1 MNVILLLSLSSIFL
15 LFTTLWLYKQRQTSE
30 QKVQQLQVALQQLEE
45 ECSSKESIQG
55 EDLFYQSRLAQ
66 MGEMISMIAHQWRQP
81 LSAISLT
88 AIGLETKI
96 RLKKLDFSTPEHQ
109 QESEAYI
116 LGRTELIAQ
125 YVNSMTTTID
135 DFRMFYKK
143 DRQKELVTIEEIIER
158 TLKIIGVSL
167 EANEI
172 DVTIKY
178 HCNNKIW
185 LFPNELVQV
194 FLNLLQ
200 NSQDQ
205 FVAHHI
211 TPASIIIGVNDTSD
225 GVHISFCD
233 NAGGIDPMIINKIFR
248 PYFST
253 KDKQNGTGLGLYMS
267 KTIIDEH
274 HGGCLSVHNRDD
286 ASGACFH
293 IDLPVG
299 CKE

>member
-1 MNVILLLSLSSIFL
+1 MTLLLFLCFILLIIG
-15 LFTTLWLYKQRQTSE
+15 LYIRLKNMRQENNVLQT
-30 QKVQQLQVALQQLEE
+30 KVAQLEE
-45 ECSSKESIQG
+45 KTVHHNTG
-55 EDLFYQSRLAQ
+55 DEDLFYQSRLAQ

-96 RLKKLDFSTPEHQ
+96 RLKKFDFSTPEGIEKAEQ
-109 QESEAYI
+109 YI

-125 YVNSMTTTID
+125 YVSSMTTTID

-143 DRQKELVTIEEIIER
+143 DRQKELVAVEDILDR

-167 EANEI
+167 EAQEI
-172 DVTIKY
+172 EIQVTYDCHHKV
-178 HCNNKIW
+178 W

-200 NSQDQ
+200 NAQDQ
-205 FVAHHI
+205 FTANNI
-211 TPASIIIGVNDTSD
+211 SPAIINIRIQDTDNGVEID
-225 GVHISFCD
+225 FCD
-233 NAGGIDPMIINKIFR
+233 NAGGIDTSIITKIFR

-253 KDKQNGTGLGLYMS
+253 KEKQNGTGLGLYMS

-274 HGGCLSVHNRDD
+274 HGGQLRVSNIANED
-286 ASGACFH
+286 GACFH
-293 IDLPVG
+293 IFLPIG
-299 CKE
+299 SKE

>member
-1 MNVILLLSLSSIFL
+1 MTLLLSLSSIL
-15 LFTTLWLYKQRQTSE
+15 LLSLLIGLYVRLKNIKE
-30 QKVQQLQVALQQLEE
+30 ENVALTAKIKQLEE
-45 ECSSKESIQG
+45 KKLHYDVQDEE
-55 EDLFYQSRLAQ
+55 LFYQSRLAQ

-96 RLKKLDFSTPEHQ
+96 RLKKFDFSTPERIH
-109 QESEAYI
+109 EAEQYI

-125 YVNSMTTTID
+125 YVSSMTTTID

-143 DRQKELVTIEEIIER
+143 DRQKELVAIEDILDR

-167 EANEI
+167 EAQEI
-172 DVTIKY
+172 EIEIAYECQRKV
-178 HCNNKIW
+178 W

-200 NSQDQ
+200 NAQDQ
-205 FVAHHI
+205 FMANHI
-211 TPASIIIGVNDTSD
+211 SPAIIHIRVYDCDD
-225 GVHISFCD
+225 GVAIDFCD
-233 NAGGIDPMIINKIFR
+233 NAGGIDTSIITKIFR

-253 KDKQNGTGLGLYMS
+253 KEKQNGTGLGLYMS

-274 HGGCLSVHNRDD
+274 HGGELRVGNTDSGD
-286 ASGACFH
+286 GACFTVF
-293 IDLPVG
+293 LPIG
-299 CKE
+299 SKE

>member
-1 MNVILLLSLSSIFL
+1 MTLLLSLISIL
-15 LFTTLWLYKQRQTSE
+15 LLTVIIGFSIRLKRMKEENT
-30 QKVQQLQVALQQLEE
+30 ALQKKIVQLEE
-45 ECSSKESIQG
+45 KNSHHDIQD
-55 EDLFYQSRLAQ
+55 EELFYQSRLAQ

-96 RLKKLDFSTPEHQ
+96 RLKKFDFSTPEHI
-109 QESEAYI
+109 SEAEQYI

-125 YVNSMTTTID
+125 YVSSMTTTID

-143 DRQKELVTIEEIIER
+143 DRQKELVAIEDILDR

-167 EANEI
+167 ESQEI
-172 DVTIKY
+172 EIEMAYNCQHKV
-178 HCNNKIW
+178 W

-200 NSQDQ
+200 NAQDQ
-205 FVAHHI
+205 FMAHRISPAMI
-211 TPASIIIGVNDTSD
+211 TIRVNDTDD
-225 GVHISFCD
+225 GVIIEFCD
-233 NAGGIDPMIINKIFR
+233 NAGGIDESIMTKIFR

-253 KDKQNGTGLGLYMS
+253 KEKQNGTGLGLYMS

-274 HGGCLSVHNRDD
+274 HGGRLQVSNTKSGD
-286 ASGACFH
+286 GACFTVF
-293 IDLPVG
+293 LPIG
-299 CKE
+299 SKE